1 MSIILDALKK
11 AQQERKQTTT
21 KTTYTFKNPGQKPR
35 WVVYG
40 ILIVVVACVLGYLYI
55 PAFHKPKQLARV
67 IVKPEPPKAKPV
79 TIEAK
84 KVEAKVESI
93 EKAEP
98 VKAPVKTEMAKPKE
112 EIKVA
117 IQKTEVVQKEVV
129 EKKEVR
135 TVAKK
140 DKKVQPTVVAKRV
153 RQKTHAPRKEP
164 APERQREDVSTA
176 AVRVDNKKL
185 DLIYNEA
192 LKETQMGRLNE
203 AKRLYL
209 SILAERPDHIEA
221 LNNLGVI
228 ATNEGNTKEALFYFK
243 KILGYKKDYAKAY
256 NNIGL
261 IMMSEGDKK
270 LAEEYFR
277 KSIELD
283 AESVE
288 PYLNLSAHLRGKK
301 RLQEASQFL
310 ETILQK
316 GIKNPALYLS
326 YAITKDEMGQ
336 TEEAI
341 RYYRSYLSGGEG
353 KKEERNKIIE
363 RLRVLEESQSTKNR

>member
-40 ILIVVVACVLGYLYI
+40 ILIVVVASVVGYLYI
-55 PAFHKPKQLARV
+55 PAFHKPKVVAKV
-67 IVKPEPPKAKPV
+67 IVKPEPPKVKPV

-93 EKAEP
+93 EKKAEP
-98 VKAPVKTEMAKPKE
+98 AKTPVKTEMAKPKE

-117 IQKTEVVQKEVV
+117 VQKTEVVKKEVV
-129 EKKEVR
+129 EKKII
-135 TVAKK
+135 
-140 DKKVQPTVVAKRV
+140 AKRV
-153 RQKTHAPRKEP
+153 KQKTPALRKEP
-164 APERQREDVSTA
+164 APEGQRQDAGVKA
-176 AVRVDNKKL
+176 GKVDERRL

-192 LKETQMGRLNE
+192 LKETQMGRVNE

-228 ATNEGNTKEALFYFK
+228 ATKEGNTKEALFYFK
-243 KILGYKKDYAKAY
+243 KILEYKRDYAKAY

-283 AESVE
+283 AGSVE
-288 PYLNLSAHLRGKK
+288 PYLNLSAHLRGE
-301 RLQEASQFL
+301 RRVQEASQFL
-310 ETILQK
+310 EAILRK

>member
-11 AQQERKQTTT
+11 AQQERKQKTT
-21 KTTYTFKNPGQKPR
+21 KTTYTFKNPNQKPR

-40 ILIVVVACVLGYLYI
+40 ILIVVVAFVVGYLYI
-55 PAFHKPKQLARV
+55 PAFHKPKVVAR
-67 IVKPEPPKAKPV
+67 IITKPETPRAKPV

-93 EKAEP
+93 EKKAEP
-98 VKAPVKTEMAKPKE
+98 VKTPVKTEMAKPKE

-117 IQKTEVVQKEVV
+117 VQKAEVV
-129 EKKEVR
+129 EKKRVK
-135 TVAKK
+135 TVVKK
-140 DKKVQPTVVAKRV
+140 ERRVQPTVVAKRV
-153 RQKTHAPRKEP
+153 KQKTHAPRKEP
-164 APERQREDVSTA
+164 VPEGQRQDVGVTA
-176 AVRVDNKKL
+176 GKVDNSKL